1 MIRVGLT
8 GGIGSGKST
17 VARIFAALGIPVYF
31 ADTASKRILSQEAV
45 QTQVRQLFPDI
56 ETEPD
61 FVPNS
66 FESFTKILGR
76 KVFASPT
83 RLAELNALLHPKVFD
98 DCEAWLER
106 MACGGKADGTDDAAC
121 GGSTGV
127 GHATCGKHLNA
138 SPYALV
144 EAAILIECGLGERMD
159 KVICVETPEALQIK
173 RTMKRDGLSEAAVKD
188 RLLRQWSNEQR
199 RKYADFIIR
208 NNDRES
214 VLAAVLSI
222 DRFLRA

>member
-45 QTQVRQLFPDI
+45 QAQVRQLFPDI
-56 ETEPD
+56 ETDPD
-61 FVPNS
+61 FVPDS

-83 RLAELNALLHPKVFD
+83 RLAELNALLHPRVFD

-106 MACGGKADGTDDAAC
+106 MACGE
-121 GGSTGV
+121 
-127 GHATCGKHLNA
+127 NA
-138 SPYALV
+138 PPYALV
-144 EAAILIECGLGERMD
+144 EAAILIECGLSERMD

-173 RTMKRDGLSEAAVKD
+173 RTMKRDGLSEEAVRH
-188 RLLRQWSNEQR
+188 RLSRQCSNEQR
-199 RKYADFIIR
+199 RRYADFIIR
-208 NNDRES
+208 NDDQES

-222 DRFLRA
+222 DRQLRA

>member
-45 QTQVRQLFPDI
+45 QAQVRQLFPDI

-61 FVPNS
+61 FVPDS

-83 RLAELNALLHPKVFD
+83 RLAELNALLHPRVFD

-106 MACGGKADGTDDAAC
+106 MACSATCSAAC
-121 GGSTGV
+121 GGEADGT
-127 GHATCGKHLNA
+127 ACGENA
-138 SPYALV
+138 PPYALV
-144 EAAILIECGLGERMD
+144 EAAILIECGLSQRMD
-159 KVICVETPEALQIK
+159 QIICVETPEALQIK

-208 NNDRES
+208 NDDQES

-222 DRFLRA
+222 DRQLRDLSLS